1 VINNP
6 DIRYFTLNSGYRK
19 SDNAQVF
26 FKSTLYLFFTPDFDK
41 EKTLI
46 TASDLSLDRG
56 AKNLITASSFT
67 IHPNHKVGLV
77 GSNGCGKSSLF
88 AALLGELSPDA
99 GDLSLPSSWSIATVK
114 QETPSLEQSALD
126 YVMDGDKEYRQL
138 EQQLEQAR
146 QNDDGNLEAIIINKI
161 DTIHGYSLPARA
173 GELLHGLGFLQN
185 QLANPVK
192 DFSGGWRMRLN
203 LAQALIS
210 RADLLL
216 LDEPTNHLD
225 LDAVIWLQRWLK
237 RFTGTLVLI
246 SHDRDFLDTVINQIL
261 HIEHQRAKL
270 YSGNYTAFERQRAE
284 HLAQQDV
291 QFQKQQKEA
300 ANLTAF
306 VDRFRAKASKA
317 KQAQSRLKR
326 LEKLPNLAP
335 AHVDS
340 QFTFNFEQP
349 DNLPYPLL
357 SLTESQCGYNA
368 ETIILNDV
376 GLTLVPGS
384 RIGLL
389 GRNGAGKST
398 LIKSLAGEIALLNGE
413 RYCAQELKIGYF
425 SQHQLEQLHGKS
437 SPVDHILRAKPALGE
452 PQARSFLG
460 KFGFSGDQALDA
472 VINMSGGEKARLVLA
487 LIVLEKPQLLLLD
500 EPTNHLDL
508 EMRQALVMALQDF
521 GGAIILIAHDRF
533 LLESC
538 VDEFYLVA
546 NGNVIDFNGDIDDYQ
561 QWLNDDKKQTFT
573 NNKIGNASNENVNE
587 DKGLDKKQLR
597 QQQAELRKKS
607 APLRKESEKLEK
619 KITQWQAEL
628 AQVETL
634 LSDSDIYQAE
644 RKKELTTQLK
654 LQANLT
660 GNIEESEMLWLE
672 IAEQIEDIMSS
683 N

>member
-1 VINNP
+1 MCIFLACIFP
-6 DIRYFTLNSGYRK
+6 IALSLLTEEFS
-19 SDNAQVF
+19 
-26 FKSTLYLFFTPDFDK
+26 
-41 EKTLI
+41 LI
-46 TASDLSLDRG
+46 IATDLSLDRG
-56 AKNLITASSFT
+56 VKNLIKSSSFT

-88 AALLGELSPDA
+88 AALLGELAPDS
-99 GDLSLPSSWSIATVK
+99 GDLSMPSSWDIATVK

-126 YVMDGDKEYRQL
+126 YVMDGDKEFRQL
-138 EQQLEQAR
+138 EQKLEQAR
-146 QNDDGNLEAIIINKI
+146 ITDNGNLEATIINQI
-161 DTIHGYSLPARA
+161 DTINGYSLPARA
-173 GELLHGLGFLQN
+173 GELLHGLGFLQS
-185 QLANPVK
+185 QLSNPVK

-246 SHDRDFLDTVINQIL
+246 SHDRDFLDTVIGQIL

-270 YSGNYTAFERQRAE
+270 YSGNYTAFERQRRE
-284 HLAQQDV
+284 HLAQQDA
-291 QFQKQQKEA
+291 QYQKQQKEA
-300 ANLTAF
+300 AHLTAF

-326 LEKLPNLAP
+326 LEKLPDLAP

-340 QFTFNFEQP
+340 QFTFTFEEP
-349 DNLPYPLL
+349 ESLPYPLL
-357 SLTESQCGYNA
+357 SLNESQCGYPKSDHG
-368 ETIILNDV
+368 EQTIILNDV

-398 LIKSLAGEIALLNGE
+398 LIKSLAGELAIISGE
-413 RYCAQELKIGYF
+413 RYCAQELKVGYF
-425 SQHQLEQLHGKS
+425 SQHQLEQLHPPS
-437 SPVDHILRAKPALGE
+437 SPVDHILRAKPELGE
-452 PQARSFLG
+452 PQARTFLG
-460 KFGFSGDQALDA
+460 KFGFSGDQALSQVA
-472 VINMSGGEKARLVLA
+472 TMSGGEKARLVLA

-546 NGNVIDFNGDIDDYQ
+546 NGRVSDFSGDIDDYQ
-561 QWLNDDKKQTFT
+561 QWLNDDKKQTL
-573 NNKIGNASNENVNE
+573 KSVKSAESNA

-607 APLRKESEKLEK
+607 GPLRKEADKLEK
-619 KITQWQAEL
+619 RIHQWQEAL
-628 AQVETL
+628 VKVEAL
-634 LSDSDIYQAE
+634 LSDSDIYQSE
-644 RKKELTTQLK
+644 RKAELTDLLKTQAKLK
-654 LQANLT
+654 ND
-660 GNIEESEMLWLE
+660 IEENEMDWLE
-672 IAEQIEDIMSS
+672 IAEKIEEMMSVTD
-683 N
+683 

>member
-1 VINNP
+1 M
-6 DIRYFTLNSGYRK
+6 
-19 SDNAQVF
+19 
-26 FKSTLYLFFTPDFDK
+26 
-41 EKTLI
+41 I

-99 GDLSLPSSWSIATVK
+99 GDLSLPSGWSIATVK

-138 EQQLEQAR
+138 EQQLAQAR
-146 QNDDGNLEAIIINKI
+146 TNDDGNLEAILINKI
-161 DTIHGYSLPARA
+161 DTINGYSLPARA

-284 HLAQQDV
+284 HLAQQEV
-291 QFQKQQKEA
+291 QYQKQQKEA
-300 ANLTAF
+300 AHLTAF

-340 QFTFNFEQP
+340 QFTFHFEQP
-349 DNLPYPLL
+349 ESLPYPLL
-357 SLTESQCGYNA
+357 SLTDSQCGYNST
-368 ETIILNDV
+368 TIILNDV

-413 RYCAQELKIGYF
+413 RYCAQELTIGYF
-425 SQHQLEQLHGKS
+425 SQHQLEQLQTSS
-437 SPVDHILRAKPALGE
+437 SPVDHIIRAKPALGE

-460 KFGFSGDQALDA
+460 KFGFSGDQALEA
-472 VINMSGGEKARLVLA
+472 VTNMSGGEKARLVLA

-521 GGAIILIAHDRF
+521 EGAIILIAHDRF

-546 NGNVIDFNGDIDDYQ
+546 NGSVTDFNGDIDDYQ
-561 QWLNDDKKQTFT
+561 QWLNDDKKQTFS
-573 NNKIGNASNENVNE
+573 NNKAENNSNENSIT

-607 APLRKESEKLEK
+607 APLRKESDKIEK
-619 KITQWQAEL
+619 KIHQWQAEL
-628 AQVETL
+628 EQVDAL

-644 RKKELTTQLK
+644 RKNELTTQLK
-654 LQANLT
+654 LQASLKDK
-660 GNIEESEMLWLE
+660 IEESEMLWLE
-672 IAEQIEDIMSS
+672 IAEQIEEIMA
-683 N
+683 

>member
-1 VINNP
+1 MI
-6 DIRYFTLNSGYRK
+6 
-19 SDNAQVF
+19 
-26 FKSTLYLFFTPDFDK
+26 STMLCHFIEELP
-41 EKTLI
+41 LI
-46 TASDLSLDRG
+46 IATDLSLDRG
-56 AKNLITASSFT
+56 VKNLIKSSSFT

-88 AALLGELSPDA
+88 AALLGELAPDA
-99 GDLSLPSSWSIATVK
+99 GDLSMPSSWDIATVK

-126 YVMDGDKEYRQL
+126 YVMDGDKEFRQL
-138 EQQLEQAR
+138 EQELEQAR
-146 QNDDGNLEAIIINKI
+146 ASDNGNLEATIINQI
-161 DTIHGYSLPARA
+161 DTINGYSLPARA
-173 GELLHGLGFLQN
+173 GELLHGLGFLQS

-246 SHDRDFLDTVINQIL
+246 SHDRDFLDTVIGQIL

-270 YSGNYTAFERQRAE
+270 YSGNYTAFERQRRE
-284 HLAQQDV
+284 HLAQQDA
-291 QFQKQQKEA
+291 QYQKQQKEA
-300 ANLTAF
+300 AHLTAF

-326 LEKLPNLAP
+326 LEKLPDLAP

-340 QFTFNFEQP
+340 QFTFTFEEP
-349 DNLPYPLL
+349 ESLPYPLL
-357 SLTESQCGYNA
+357 SLTESQCGYPKSDHG
-368 ETIILNDV
+368 EQTIILNDV

-398 LIKSLAGEIALLNGE
+398 LIKSLAGELAIINGE
-413 RYCAQELKIGYF
+413 RYCAQELKVGYF
-425 SQHQLEQLHGKS
+425 SQHQLEQLHPPS

-452 PQARSFLG
+452 PQARTFLG
-460 KFGFSGDQALDA
+460 KFGFSGDQALSQVA
-472 VINMSGGEKARLVLA
+472 TMSGGEKARLVLA

-546 NGNVIDFNGDIDDYQ
+546 NGQVSDFSGDIDDYQ
-561 QWLNDDKKQTFT
+561 QWLNDDKKQTLKSVKSAYDGT
-573 NNKIGNASNENVNE
+573 

-607 APLRKESEKLEK
+607 APLRKEADKLEK
-619 KITQWQAEL
+619 KIHQWQEEL
-628 AQVETL
+628 TKVEAL

-644 RKKELTTQLK
+644 RKTELTTLLK
-654 LQANLT
+654 TQAKLKGDIEDNEMEWLELAER
-660 GNIEESEMLWLE
+660 IEEM
-672 IAEQIEDIMSS
+672 MSVTD
-683 N
+683 

>member
-1 VINNP
+1 M
-6 DIRYFTLNSGYRK
+6 
-19 SDNAQVF
+19 
-26 FKSTLYLFFTPDFDK
+26 
-41 EKTLI
+41 I

-88 AALLGELSPDA
+88 AAFLGELAPDA
-99 GDLSLPSSWSIATVK
+99 GDLTIPASWSIATVK

-138 EQQLEQAR
+138 ERQLEQAR
-146 QNDDGNLEAIIINKI
+146 QNNDGNLEATLINKI
-161 DTIHGYSLPARA
+161 DIINGYSLPARA

-261 HIEHQRAKL
+261 HIEHQSAKL

-284 HLAQQDV
+284 HLAQQEV
-291 QFQKQQKEA
+291 QYQKQQKEA
-300 ANLTAF
+300 AHLTAF

-335 AHVDS
+335 AHIDS
-340 QFTFNFEQP
+340 QFTFSFEEP
-349 DNLPYPLL
+349 DSLPYPLL
-357 SLTESQCGYNA
+357 SLTDSQCGYNA

-425 SQHQLEQLHGKS
+425 SQHQLEQLHMGS
-437 SPVDHILRAKPALGE
+437 SPVDHIIRAKPALGE

-460 KFGFSGDQALDA
+460 KFGFSGDQALET
-472 VINMSGGEKARLVLA
+472 VTNMSGGEKARLVLA

-546 NGNVIDFNGDIDDYQ
+546 NGSVTDFNGDIDDYQ
-561 QWLNDDKKQTFT
+561 QWLNDDKKQTLSD
-573 NNKIGNASNENVNE
+573 NKSEQNANENNTA
-587 DKGLDKKQLR
+587 DKGVDKKQLR

-607 APLRKESEKLEK
+607 APLRKKSDKLEQE
-619 KITQWQAEL
+619 IQQWQTEL
-628 AQVETL
+628 AQVEAL

-644 RKKELTTQLK
+644 RKNELTIQLK
-654 LQANLT
+654 LQASLKD
-660 GNIEESEMLWLE
+660 NIEEHEMLWLE
-672 IAEQIEDIMSS
+672 LTEQIEEIMTSI
-683 N
+683 

>member
-1 VINNP
+1 MI
-6 DIRYFTLNSGYRK
+6 IAT
-19 SDNAQVF
+19 
-26 FKSTLYLFFTPDFDK
+26 
-41 EKTLI
+41 
-46 TASDLSLDRG
+46 DLSLDRG
-56 AKNLITASSFT
+56 AKNLIKDSSFT

-99 GDLSLPSSWSIATVK
+99 GDLSMPSSWSIATVK

-126 YVMDGDKEYRQL
+126 YVMDGDKEFRQL

-146 QNDDGNLEAIIINKI
+146 KNDDGNLEATIINKI
-161 DTIHGYSLPARA
+161 DIINGYSLPARA

-246 SHDRDFLDTVINQIL
+246 SHDRDFLDTVIGQIL

-291 QFQKQQKEA
+291 QYQKQQKEA
-300 ANLTAF
+300 AHLTAF

-340 QFTFNFEQP
+340 QFTFSFEQP
-349 DNLPYPLL
+349 ESLPYPLL
-357 SLTESQCGYNA
+357 SLTESQCGYSTD
-368 ETIILNDV
+368 TIILNEVD
-376 GLTLVPGS
+376 LTLVPGS

-413 RYCAQELKIGYF
+413 RYCAQELKVGYF
-425 SQHQLEQLHGKS
+425 SQHQLEQLHRGS

-460 KFGFSGDQALDA
+460 KFGFSGDQALET
-472 VINMSGGEKARLVLA
+472 VNNMSGGEKARLVLA

-546 NGNVIDFNGDIDDYQ
+546 NGHVSDFSGDIDDYQ
-561 QWLNDDKKQTFT
+561 QWLNDDKKQSHSS
-573 NNKIGNASNENVNE
+573 NKNENNNLDDNLA

-607 APLRKESEKLEK
+607 APLRKEADKLEK
-619 KITQWQAEL
+619 KIHQWQAEL
-628 AQVETL
+628 VQVEAL

-644 RKKELTTQLK
+644 RKNELTSQLK
-654 LQANLT
+654 LQASLKDKV
-660 GNIEESEMLWLE
+660 EENEMLWLE
-672 IAEQIEDIMSS
+672 LAEQIEDIIASTS
-683 N
+683 

>member
-1 VINNP
+1 
-6 DIRYFTLNSGYRK
+6 
-19 SDNAQVF
+19 
-26 FKSTLYLFFTPDFDK
+26 
-41 EKTLI
+41 LI
-46 TASDLSLDRG
+46 TATDLSLDRG
-56 AKNLITASSFT
+56 AKNLIKDSSFT

-99 GDLSLPSSWSIATVK
+99 GDLSMPSSWEIATVK
-114 QETPSLEQSALD
+114 QETPSLEQSAID
-126 YVMDGDKEYRQL
+126 YVMDGDKEFRQL
-138 EQQLEQAR
+138 EQQLEKAR
-146 QNDDGNLEAIIINKI
+146 EKDDGNLEAILINKI
-161 DTIHGYSLPARA
+161 DTINGYSLPARA

-246 SHDRDFLDTVINQIL
+246 SHDRDFLDTVIGQIL

-270 YSGNYTAFERQRAE
+270 YSGNYTAFERQRRE
-284 HLAQQDV
+284 HLAQQDA
-291 QFQKQQKEA
+291 QYQKQQKEA
-300 ANLTAF
+300 AHLTAF

-326 LEKLPNLAP
+326 LEKLPDLAP

-340 QFTFNFEQP
+340 QFTFSFEQP
-349 DNLPYPLL
+349 ESLPYPLL
-357 SLTESQCGYNA
+357 SLTESQCGYNT
-368 ETIILNDV
+368 ETIILNEV

-398 LIKSLAGEIALLNGE
+398 LIKSLAGELSLLKGE

-425 SQHQLEQLHGKS
+425 SQHQLEQLHSGS
-437 SPVDHILRAKPALGE
+437 SPVDHIIRAKPVLGE

-472 VINMSGGEKARLVLA
+472 VNNMSGGEKARLVLA

-546 NGNVIDFNGDIDDYQ
+546 NGQVSDFNGDIDDYQ
-561 QWLNDDKKQTFT
+561 QWLNDDKKQAI
-573 NNKIGNASNENVNE
+573 NNSKSGNNNT

-597 QQQAELRKKS
+597 QQQADLRKKS
-607 APLRKESEKLEK
+607 APLRKEADKLEK
-619 KITQWQAEL
+619 KIHQWQSEL
-628 AQVETL
+628 TQVDAL

-644 RKKELTTQLK
+644 RKSELTTQLK
-654 LQANLT
+654 LQASLKDKV
-660 GNIEESEMLWLE
+660 EENEMLWLE
-672 IAEQIEDIMSS
+672 LAEQIENMKI
-683 N
+683 

>member
-1 VINNP
+1 MIVA
-6 DIRYFTLNSGYRK
+6 T
-19 SDNAQVF
+19 
-26 FKSTLYLFFTPDFDK
+26 
-41 EKTLI
+41 
-46 TASDLSLDRG
+46 DLSLDRG
-56 AKNLITASSFT
+56 AKNLIKSSSFT

-88 AALLGELSPDA
+88 AALLGDLAPDS
-99 GDLSLPSSWSIATVK
+99 GDLSMPSSWDIATVK

-126 YVMDGDKEYRQL
+126 YVMDGDTEYRQL
-138 EQQLEQAR
+138 EKELDQAR
-146 QNDDGNLEAIIINKI
+146 INDNGTLEATIINKI
-161 DTIHGYSLPARA
+161 DTINGYSLPARA
-173 GELLHGLGFLQN
+173 GELLHGLGFLQS
-185 QLANPVK
+185 QLDNPVK

-246 SHDRDFLDTVINQIL
+246 SHDRDFLDTVIGQIL

-270 YSGNYTAFERQRAE
+270 YSGNYTAFERQRRE
-284 HLAQQDV
+284 HLAQQDA
-291 QFQKQQKEA
+291 QYQKQQKEA
-300 ANLTAF
+300 AHLTAF

-326 LEKLPNLAP
+326 LEKLPDLAP

-340 QFTFNFEQP
+340 QFTFSFEEP
-349 DNLPYPLL
+349 ESLPYPLL
-357 SLTESQCGYNA
+357 SLTESQCGYA
-368 ETIILNDV
+368 KSEKSEQTIILDDV

-398 LIKSLAGEIALLNGE
+398 LIKSLAGELALLNGE
-413 RYCAQELKIGYF
+413 RYCAQELKVGYF
-425 SQHQLEQLHGKS
+425 SQHQLEQLHAPS
-437 SPVDHILRAKPALGE
+437 SPVDHILRSKPELGE
-452 PQARSFLG
+452 PQARTFLG
-460 KFGFSGDQALDA
+460 KFGFSGDQALSQVA
-472 VINMSGGEKARLVLA
+472 TMSGGEKARLVLA

-546 NGNVIDFNGDIDDYQ
+546 NGRVSDFSGDIDDYQ
-561 QWLNDDKKQTFT
+561 QWLNDDKKQTVQSIKSEQQ
-573 NNKIGNASNENVNE
+573 NSNSN

-597 QQQAELRKKS
+597 QQQAELRKKA
-607 APLRKESEKLEK
+607 APLRKEADKLEK
-619 KITQWQAEL
+619 KITQWQTEMTAI
-628 AQVETL
+628 ETL
-634 LSDSDIYQAE
+634 LSDTDLYQAE
-644 RKKELTTQLK
+644 RKTELTDLLK
-654 LQANLT
+654 KQADLKNNLEE
-660 GNIEESEMLWLE
+660 NEMVWLELAEEIEE
-672 IAEQIEDIMSS
+672 IMSVPE
-683 N
+683 

>member
-1 VINNP
+1 M
-6 DIRYFTLNSGYRK
+6 
-19 SDNAQVF
+19 
-26 FKSTLYLFFTPDFDK
+26 
-41 EKTLI
+41 I
-46 TASDLSLDRG
+46 TATDLSLDRG
-56 AKNLITASSFT
+56 AKNLIKSSSFT

-88 AALLGELSPDA
+88 AALLGDLTPDA
-99 GDLSLPSSWSIATVK
+99 GDLSMPTSWDIATVR
-114 QETPSLEQSALD
+114 QETPSLERSALD
-126 YVMDGDKEYRQL
+126 YVMDGDKEFRQL
-138 EQQLEQAR
+138 EHDLEQAR
-146 QNDDGNLEAIIINKI
+146 IMDNGNLEATIINQI
-161 DTIHGYSLPARA
+161 DTINGYSLPARA
-173 GELLHGLGFLQN
+173 GELLHGLGFLQS

-246 SHDRDFLDTVINQIL
+246 SHDRDFLDTVIGQIL
-261 HIEHQRAKL
+261 HIEHQQAKL
-270 YSGNYTAFERQRAE
+270 YSGNYTSFERQRRE
-284 HLAQQDV
+284 HLAQQDA
-291 QFQKQQKEA
+291 QYQKQQKEA
-300 ANLTAF
+300 AHLTAF

-326 LEKLPNLAP
+326 LEKLPDLAP

-340 QFTFNFEQP
+340 QFTFSFEQP
-349 DNLPYPLL
+349 ESLPYPLL
-357 SLTESQCGYNA
+357 SLKESQCGYPKSDHG
-368 ETIILNDV
+368 EQVTILNDV

-398 LIKSLAGEIALLNGE
+398 LIKSLAGDIALLNGE

-425 SQHQLEQLHGKS
+425 SQHQLEQLHMAS

-452 PQARSFLG
+452 PQARTFLG
-460 KFGFSGDQALDA
+460 KFGFSGDQPLEP
-472 VINMSGGEKARLVLA
+472 VTNMSGGEKARLVLA

-521 GGAIILIAHDRF
+521 EGAIILIAHDRF

-546 NGNVIDFNGDIDDYQ
+546 NGQVSDFSGDIDDYQ
-561 QWLNDDKKQTFT
+561 QWLNDDKKQAVKSIKSEQQ
-573 NNKIGNASNENVNE
+573 NS

-607 APLRKESEKLEK
+607 APLRKEADKLEK
-619 KITQWQAEL
+619 KIHQWQEEL
-628 AQVETL
+628 TKVEAL
-634 LSDSDIYQAE
+634 LSDSEVYQAD
-644 RKKELTTQLK
+644 RKVELTDLLKTQGRLK
-654 LQANLT
+654 SD
-660 GNIEESEMLWLE
+660 IEDNEMEWLDL
-672 IAEQIEDIMSS
+672 AEQIEEMMSV
-683 N
+683 

>member
-1 VINNP
+1 M
-6 DIRYFTLNSGYRK
+6 
-19 SDNAQVF
+19 
-26 FKSTLYLFFTPDFDK
+26 
-41 EKTLI
+41 I
-46 TASDLSLDRG
+46 TATDLSLDRG
-56 AKNLITASSFT
+56 AKNLIKSSSFT

-88 AALLGELSPDA
+88 AALLGDLAPDA
-99 GDLSLPSSWSIATVK
+99 GDLSMPNSWDVATVK

-126 YVMDGDKEYRQL
+126 YVMDGDKEFRQL
-138 EQQLEQAR
+138 EQELEHAR
-146 QNDDGNLEAIIINKI
+146 STQNGNLEATIINKI
-161 DTIHGYSLPARA
+161 DTINGYSLPARA
-173 GELLHGLGFLQN
+173 GELLHGLGFLQS
-185 QLANPVK
+185 QLNNPVK

-246 SHDRDFLDTVINQIL
+246 SHDRDFLDTVIGQIL
-261 HIEHQRAKL
+261 HIEHQQAKL

-284 HLAQQDV
+284 HLAQQDA
-291 QFQKQQKEA
+291 QYQRQQKEA
-300 ANLTAF
+300 AHLTAF

-326 LEKLPNLAP
+326 LEKLPDLAP

-340 QFTFNFEQP
+340 QFTFSFEEP
-349 DNLPYPLL
+349 ENLPYPLL
-357 SLTESQCGYNA
+357 SLKETQCGYA
-368 ETIILNDV
+368 KSDKSEQAIILADV

-398 LIKSLAGEIALLNGE
+398 LIKSLAGELAILSGE

-425 SQHQLEQLHGKS
+425 SQHQLEQLHAPS
-437 SPVDHILRAKPALGE
+437 SPVDHILRAKPTLGE
-452 PQARSFLG
+452 PQARTFLG
-460 KFGFSGDQALDA
+460 KFGFSGDQALSQ
-472 VINMSGGEKARLVLA
+472 VKTMSGGEKARLVLA

-508 EMRQALVMALQDF
+508 EMRQALVMALQNF

-546 NGNVIDFNGDIDDYQ
+546 NGTVKDFSGDIDDYQ
-561 QWLNDDKKQTFT
+561 QWLNDDKKDTVKSNKT
-573 NNKIGNASNENVNE
+573 ENNSNNE
-587 DKGLDKKQLR
+587 KTVDKKQLR
-597 QQQAELRKKS
+597 QQQAELRKIS
-607 APLRKESEKLEK
+607 APLRKKADKLEK
-619 KITQWQAEL
+619 DIQTWQKEL
-628 AQVETL
+628 AEVEAL

-644 RKKELTTQLK
+644 RKSELTTQLK
-654 LQANLT
+654 RQASLKND
-660 GNIEESEMLWLE
+660 IEENEMVWLE
-672 IAEQIEDIMSS
+672 LAEEIEEIMSAA

>member
-1 VINNP
+1 M
-6 DIRYFTLNSGYRK
+6 
-19 SDNAQVF
+19 
-26 FKSTLYLFFTPDFDK
+26 
-41 EKTLI
+41 I
-46 TASDLSLDRG
+46 TATELSLDRG
-56 AKNLITASSFT
+56 AKNLIKSSSFT

-88 AALLGELSPDA
+88 AALLGDLAPDS
-99 GDLSLPSSWSIATVK
+99 GYLNIPTSWDIATVK

-126 YVMDGDKEYRQL
+126 YVMDGDKEFRQL
-138 EQQLEQAR
+138 ERELEQAR
-146 QNDDGNLEAIIINKI
+146 VTDNGNLEATIINKI
-161 DTIHGYSLPARA
+161 DTINGYSLPSRA
-173 GELLHGLGFLQN
+173 GGLLHGLGFLQS
-185 QLANPVK
+185 QLSNPVK

-246 SHDRDFLDTVINQIL
+246 SHDRDFLDTVIGQIL

-284 HLAQQDV
+284 HLAQQEV
-291 QFQKQQKEA
+291 QYQKQQKEA
-300 ANLTAF
+300 AHLTAF

-340 QFTFNFEQP
+340 QFTFSFEAP
-349 DNLPYPLL
+349 ESLPYPLL
-357 SLTESQCGYNA
+357 SLNESQCGYSQSISG
-368 ETIILNDV
+368 EPTVILKEV

-398 LIKSLAGEIALLNGE
+398 LIKSLAGEIALINGE

-425 SQHQLEQLHGKS
+425 SQHQLEQLHPPS
-437 SPVDHILRAKPALGE
+437 SPVDHILRAKSALGE

-460 KFGFSGDQALDA
+460 KFGFSGDQALSQ
-472 VINMSGGEKARLVLA
+472 VVTMSGGEKARLVLA

-521 GGAIILIAHDRF
+521 GGAIILISHDRF

-546 NGNVIDFNGDIDDYQ
+546 NGQVSDFNGDIDDYQ
-561 QWLNDDKKQTFT
+561 KWLNDDKKQ
-573 NNKIGNASNENVNE
+573 SVNSIRRVE
-587 DKGLDKKQLR
+587 FVNDKVLDKKQQR

-607 APLRKESEKLEK
+607 APLRKQADKLEK
-619 KITQWQAEL
+619 KLHLWQEELSKAE
-628 AQVETL
+628 AL
-634 LSDSDIYQAE
+634 LSDSDIYQDE
-644 RKKELTTQLK
+644 RKAELTELLK
-654 LQANLT
+654 NQASLKS
-660 GNIEESEMLWLE
+660 NIEDNELDWLE
-672 IAEQIEDIMSS
+672 LAEQIEEIMSAS
-683 N
+683 S

>member
-1 VINNP
+1 
-6 DIRYFTLNSGYRK
+6 
-19 SDNAQVF
+19 
-26 FKSTLYLFFTPDFDK
+26 
-41 EKTLI
+41 LI
-46 TASDLSLDRG
+46 TATDLSLDRG
-56 AKNLITASSFT
+56 AKNLINASSFT

-99 GDLSLPSSWSIATVK
+99 GNLSMPSSWAIATVK
-114 QETPSLEQSALD
+114 QETPSLGQSALD
-126 YVMDGDKEYRQL
+126 YVMDGDKEFRHL

-146 QNDDGNLEAIIINKI
+146 TNDDGNLEATLINKI

-185 QLANPVK
+185 QLANPVR

-246 SHDRDFLDTVINQIL
+246 SHDRDFLDTVIGQIL
-261 HIEHQRAKL
+261 HIEHKRAKL
-270 YSGNYTAFERQRAE
+270 YSGNYTAFERQRRE
-284 HLAQQDV
+284 HLAQQDA
-291 QFQKQQKEA
+291 QYQKQQKEA
-300 ANLTAF
+300 AHLTAF

-326 LEKLPNLAP
+326 LEKLPDLAP

-340 QFTFNFEQP
+340 QFTFSFEEP
-349 DNLPYPLL
+349 ESLPYPLL
-357 SLTESQCGYNA
+357 SLTESQCGYNTEA
-368 ETIILNDV
+368 IILNDV

-398 LIKSLAGEIALLNGE
+398 LIKSLAGEIALLNGD

-425 SQHQLEQLHGKS
+425 SQHQLEQLHSGS
-437 SPVDHILRAKPALGE
+437 SPVDHIIRAKPALGE

-460 KFGFSGDQALDA
+460 KFGFSGDQALES
-472 VINMSGGEKARLVLA
+472 VNTMSGGEKARLVLA

-546 NGNVIDFNGDIDDYQ
+546 NGKVSDFSGDIDDYQ
-561 QWLNDDKKQTFT
+561 QWLNDDKKQVFS
-573 NNKIGNASNENVNE
+573 NNKVITE
-587 DKGLDKKQLR
+587 KGIDKKQLR

-607 APLRKESEKLEK
+607 APLRKKADKLEK
-619 KITQWQAEL
+619 KINQWQDEL
-628 AQVETL
+628 TQVEAL

-644 RKKELTTQLK
+644 RKSELTVQLK
-654 LQANLT
+654 LQASLK
-660 GNIEESEMLWLE
+660 GKVEENEMLWLE
-672 IAEQIEDIMSS
+672 LAEQIEDIQTL
-683 N
+683 

>member
-1 VINNP
+1 MI
-6 DIRYFTLNSGYRK
+6 IAT
-19 SDNAQVF
+19 
-26 FKSTLYLFFTPDFDK
+26 
-41 EKTLI
+41 
-46 TASDLSLDRG
+46 DLSLDRG
-56 AKNLITASSFT
+56 AKNLIKSSSFT

-88 AALLGELSPDA
+88 AALLGELSPDS
-99 GDLSLPSSWSIATVK
+99 GDLAMPTSWDIATVR

-126 YVMDGDKEYRQL
+126 YVMDGDTEFRQL
-138 EQQLEQAR
+138 EHELEQAR
-146 QNDDGNLEAIIINKI
+146 ITDNGNLEATIINKI
-161 DTIHGYSLPARA
+161 DTINGYSLPARA
-173 GELLHGLGFLQN
+173 GELLHGLGFLQS

-246 SHDRDFLDTVINQIL
+246 SHDRDFLDTVIGQIL

-270 YSGNYTAFERQRAE
+270 YSGNYTAFERQRRE
-284 HLAQQDV
+284 HLAQQDA
-291 QFQKQQKEA
+291 QYQKQQKEA
-300 ANLTAF
+300 AHLTAF

-326 LEKLPNLAP
+326 LEKLPDLAP

-340 QFTFNFEQP
+340 QFTFSFEEP
-349 DNLPYPLL
+349 ESLPYPLL
-357 SLTESQCGYNA
+357 SLDKSECGYPKSDHS
-368 ETIILNDV
+368 EQVTILNDV

-398 LIKSLAGEIALLNGE
+398 LIKSLAGELAILNGE
-413 RYCAQELKIGYF
+413 RYCAQDLKVGYF
-425 SQHQLEQLHGKS
+425 SQHQLEQLHAPS

-452 PQARSFLG
+452 PQARTFLG
-460 KFGFSGDQALDA
+460 KFGFSGDQALSQ
-472 VINMSGGEKARLVLA
+472 VSTMSGGEKARLVLA

-546 NGNVIDFNGDIDDYQ
+546 NGRVSDFSGDIDDYQ
-561 QWLNDDKKQTFT
+561 QWLNDDKKQTLKSVKSAELNT
-573 NNKIGNASNENVNE
+573 

-607 APLRKESEKLEK
+607 APLRKEADKLEK
-619 KITQWQAEL
+619 KIHQWQEEL
-628 AQVETL
+628 TKVEAL

-644 RKKELTTQLK
+644 RKSELTDLLK
-654 LQANLT
+654 KQAKLK
-660 GNIEESEMLWLE
+660 GDIEENEMDWLE
-672 IAEQIEDIMSS
+672 LAEQIEEMMSVS
-683 N
+683 S

>member
-1 VINNP
+1 MI
-6 DIRYFTLNSGYRK
+6 IAT
-19 SDNAQVF
+19 
-26 FKSTLYLFFTPDFDK
+26 
-41 EKTLI
+41 
-46 TASDLSLDRG
+46 DLSLDRG
-56 AKNLITASSFT
+56 AKNLIKSSSFT

-88 AALLGELSPDA
+88 AALLGDLTPDA
-99 GDLSLPSSWSIATVK
+99 GDLSMPTSWDIATVR
-114 QETPSLEQSALD
+114 QETPSLERSALD
-126 YVMDGDKEYRQL
+126 YVMDGDKEFRQL
-138 EQQLEQAR
+138 EHDLEQAR
-146 QNDDGNLEAIIINKI
+146 IMDNGNLEATIINQI
-161 DTIHGYSLPARA
+161 DTINGYSLPARA
-173 GELLHGLGFLQN
+173 GELLHGLGFLQS

-246 SHDRDFLDTVINQIL
+246 SHDRDFLDTVIGQIL
-261 HIEHQRAKL
+261 HIEHQQAKL
-270 YSGNYTAFERQRAE
+270 YSGNYTSFERQRRE
-284 HLAQQDV
+284 HLAQQDA
-291 QFQKQQKEA
+291 QYQKQQKEA
-300 ANLTAF
+300 AHLTAF

-326 LEKLPNLAP
+326 LEKLPDLAP

-340 QFTFNFEQP
+340 QFTFSFEQP
-349 DNLPYPLL
+349 ESLPYPLL
-357 SLTESQCGYNA
+357 SLKESQCGYPKSDHG
-368 ETIILNDV
+368 EQVTILNDV

-398 LIKSLAGEIALLNGE
+398 LIKSLAGDIALLNGE

-425 SQHQLEQLHGKS
+425 SQHQLEQLHVAS

-452 PQARSFLG
+452 PQARTFLG
-460 KFGFSGDQALDA
+460 KFGFSGDQPLEP
-472 VINMSGGEKARLVLA
+472 VTNMSGGEKARLVLA

-521 GGAIILIAHDRF
+521 EGAIILIAHDRF

-546 NGNVIDFNGDIDDYQ
+546 NGQVSDFSGDIDDYQ
-561 QWLNDDKKQTFT
+561 QWLNDDKKQAVKSIKSEQQ
-573 NNKIGNASNENVNE
+573 NS

-607 APLRKESEKLEK
+607 APLRKEADKLEK
-619 KITQWQAEL
+619 KIHQWQEEL
-628 AQVETL
+628 TKVEAL
-634 LSDSDIYQAE
+634 LSDSEVYQAD
-644 RKKELTTQLK
+644 RKVELTDLLK
-654 LQANLT
+654 KQGRLKSD
-660 GNIEESEMLWLE
+660 IEDNEMEWLDL
-672 IAEQIEDIMSS
+672 AEQIEEMMSV
-683 N
+683 

>member
-1 VINNP
+1 MSIIFVSLCHFPEEIP
-6 DIRYFTLNSGYRK
+6 
-19 SDNAQVF
+19 
-26 FKSTLYLFFTPDFDK
+26 
-41 EKTLI
+41 LI
-46 TASDLSLDRG
+46 IATDLSLDRG
-56 AKNLITASSFT
+56 AKNLIKSSSFT

-88 AALLGELSPDA
+88 AALLGDLTPDS
-99 GDLSLPSSWSIATVK
+99 GDLSLPNSWDIATVK

-126 YVMDGDKEYRQL
+126 YVMDGDKEFRQL

-146 QNDDGNLEAIIINKI
+146 ITDNGNLEATIINKI
-161 DTIHGYSLPARA
+161 DTINGYSLPARA
-173 GELLHGLGFLQN
+173 GELLHGLGFLQS

-246 SHDRDFLDTVINQIL
+246 SHDRDFLDTVIGQIL

-270 YSGNYTAFERQRAE
+270 YSGNYTAFERQRRE
-284 HLAQQDV
+284 HLAQQDA

-300 ANLTAF
+300 AHLTAF

-326 LEKLPNLAP
+326 LEKLPDLAP

-340 QFTFNFEQP
+340 QFTFSFEQP
-349 DNLPYPLL
+349 ESLPYPLL
-357 SLTESQCGYNA
+357 SLKESQCGYPKSDHGEQA
-368 ETIILNDV
+368 IILKNV

-398 LIKSLAGEIALLNGE
+398 LIKSLAGELAILKGE
-413 RYCAQELKIGYF
+413 RYCAQDLTVGYF
-425 SQHQLEQLHGKS
+425 SQHQLEQLHVTS

-452 PQARSFLG
+452 PQARTFLG
-460 KFGFSGDQALDA
+460 KFGFSGDQALSQ
-472 VINMSGGEKARLVLA
+472 VSTMSGGEKARLVLA

-546 NGNVIDFNGDIDDYQ
+546 NGHVSDFSGDIDDYQ
-561 QWLNDDKKQTFT
+561 QWLNDDKKQAIKSIKTEQQS
-573 NNKIGNASNENVNE
+573 A

-607 APLRKESEKLEK
+607 APLRKEADKLEK
-619 KITQWQAEL
+619 MVHQWQEEL
-628 AQVETL
+628 TKVEAL

-644 RKKELTTQLK
+644 NKTELTDLLK
-654 LQANLT
+654 KQAKLASD
-660 GNIEESEMLWLE
+660 IEENEMLWLE
-672 IAEQIEDIMSS
+672 LAEQIEEMMSTS
-683 N
+683 D

>member
-1 VINNP
+1 MI
-6 DIRYFTLNSGYRK
+6 IAT
-19 SDNAQVF
+19 
-26 FKSTLYLFFTPDFDK
+26 
-41 EKTLI
+41 
-46 TASDLSLDRG
+46 DLSLDRG
-56 AKNLITASSFT
+56 AKNLIKASSFT

-88 AALLGELSPDA
+88 AALLGDLTPDS
-99 GDLSLPSSWSIATVK
+99 GDLSLPNSWDIATVK

-126 YVMDGDKEYRQL
+126 YVMDGDKEFRQL

-146 QNDDGNLEAIIINKI
+146 ITDNGNLEATIINKI
-161 DTIHGYSLPARA
+161 DTINGYSLPARA
-173 GELLHGLGFLQN
+173 GELLHGLGFLQS
-185 QLANPVK
+185 QLSNPVK

-246 SHDRDFLDTVINQIL
+246 SHDRDFLDTVIGQIL

-270 YSGNYTAFERQRAE
+270 YSGNYTAFERQRRE
-284 HLAQQDV
+284 HLAQQDA
-291 QFQKQQKEA
+291 QYQKQQKEA
-300 ANLTAF
+300 AHLTAF

-326 LEKLPNLAP
+326 LEKLPDLAP

-340 QFTFNFEQP
+340 QFTFSFAEP
-349 DNLPYPLL
+349 DSLPYPLL
-357 SLTESQCGYNA
+357 SLNESQCGYPKSDHGEQA
-368 ETIILNDV
+368 IILKDV

-398 LIKSLAGEIALLNGE
+398 LIKSLAGELAILKGE
-413 RYCAQELKIGYF
+413 RYCAQDLTVGYF
-425 SQHQLEQLHGKS
+425 SQHQLEQLHMVS

-460 KFGFSGDQALDA
+460 KFGFSGDQALSQ
-472 VINMSGGEKARLVLA
+472 VTTMSGGEKARLVLA

-546 NGNVIDFNGDIDDYQ
+546 NGHVSDFSGDIDDYQ
-561 QWLNDDKKQTFT
+561 QWLNDDKKQAVKAIKTDQQT
-573 NNKIGNASNENVNE
+573 S

-607 APLRKESEKLEK
+607 APLRKEADKLEK
-619 KITQWQAEL
+619 NIHQWQEEL
-628 AQVETL
+628 IKVDAL

-644 RKKELTTQLK
+644 HKVELTGLLKTQAKLK
-654 LQANLT
+654 ND
-660 GNIEESEMLWLE
+660 IEENEMLWLE
-672 IAEQIEDIMSS
+672 LAEQIEEMMSVTE
-683 N
+683 

>member
-1 VINNP
+1 M
-6 DIRYFTLNSGYRK
+6 
-19 SDNAQVF
+19 
-26 FKSTLYLFFTPDFDK
+26 
-41 EKTLI
+41 I
-46 TASDLSLDRG
+46 TASELSLDRG
-56 AKNLITASSFT
+56 SKNLITASSFT

-88 AALLGELSPDA
+88 AALLGELSPDK
-99 GDLSLPSSWSIATVK
+99 GDICLPSSWTIATVK

-126 YVMDGDKEYRQL
+126 YVMDGDKEFRQL

-146 QNDDGNLEAIIINKI
+146 QNDDGNLEAILINKI
-161 DTIHGYSLPARA
+161 DTINGYSLPARA

-284 HLAQQDV
+284 HLAQQEV
-291 QFQKQQKEA
+291 QYQKQQKEA
-300 ANLTAF
+300 AHLTAF

-340 QFTFNFEQP
+340 QFTFSFEQP
-349 DNLPYPLL
+349 DSLPYPLL
-357 SLTESQCGYNA
+357 SLTESQCGYNN
-368 ETIILNDV
+368 ETIILNEV

-398 LIKSLAGEIALLNGE
+398 LIKSLAGEIALINGE

-425 SQHQLEQLHGKS
+425 SQHQLEQLHPAS
-437 SPVDHILRAKPALGE
+437 SPVDHIIRAKPAIGE

-460 KFGFSGDQALDA
+460 KFGFSGDQALES
-472 VINMSGGEKARLVLA
+472 VTNMSGGEKARLVLA

-508 EMRQALVMALQDF
+508 EMRQALVLALQDF

-546 NGNVIDFNGDIDDYQ
+546 NGHVADFSGDIDDYQ
-561 QWLNDDKKQTFT
+561 QWLNDDKKQTLS
-573 NNKIGNASNENVNE
+573 NNKNDENNTT

-619 KITQWQAEL
+619 KIHQWQAEL
-628 AQVETL
+628 EQVETI
-634 LSDSDIYQAE
+634 LSDSDIYQNE
-644 RKKELTTQLK
+644 RKNELTTQLK
-654 LQANLT
+654 LQASLKDS
-660 GNIEESEMLWLE
+660 IEESEMLWLE
-672 IAEQIEDIMSS
+672 LAEEIETIMSS
-683 N
+683 S

>member
-1 VINNP
+1 MGIISVSLCHFPEEIP
-6 DIRYFTLNSGYRK
+6 
-19 SDNAQVF
+19 
-26 FKSTLYLFFTPDFDK
+26 
-41 EKTLI
+41 LI
-46 TASDLSLDRG
+46 IATDLSLDRG
-56 AKNLITASSFT
+56 AKNLIKSSSFT

-88 AALLGELSPDA
+88 AALLGDLSPDS
-99 GDLSLPSSWSIATVK
+99 GDLALPSSWDIATVR

-126 YVMDGDKEYRQL
+126 YVMDGDKEFRQL

-146 QNDDGNLEAIIINKI
+146 ITDNGNLEATIINKI
-161 DTIHGYSLPARA
+161 DTISGYSLPARA
-173 GELLHGLGFLQN
+173 GELLHGLGFLQS
-185 QLANPVK
+185 QLDNPVK

-246 SHDRDFLDTVINQIL
+246 SHDRDFLDTVIGQIL

-270 YSGNYTAFERQRAE
+270 YSGNYTAFERQRRE
-284 HLAQQDV
+284 HLAQQDA

-300 ANLTAF
+300 AHLTAF

-326 LEKLPNLAP
+326 LEKLPELAP

-340 QFTFNFEQP
+340 QFTFSFAEP
-349 DNLPYPLL
+349 ESLPYPLL
-357 SLTESQCGYNA
+357 SLKESQCGYPKSDHGEQA
-368 ETIILNDV
+368 IILDSV
-376 GLTLVPGS
+376 GLTLIPGS

-398 LIKSLAGEIALLNGE
+398 LIKSLAGELALLGGE
-413 RYCAQELKIGYF
+413 RYCAQDLTVGYF
-425 SQHQLEQLHGKS
+425 SQHQLEQLHAPS

-452 PQARSFLG
+452 PQARTFLG
-460 KFGFSGDQALDA
+460 KFGFSGDQALSQ
-472 VINMSGGEKARLVLA
+472 VSTMSGGEKARLVLA

-546 NGNVIDFNGDIDDYQ
+546 NGRVSDFNGDIDDYQ
-561 QWLNDDKKQTFT
+561 QWLNDDKKQAIKSIKTEQQS
-573 NNKIGNASNENVNE
+573 A

-607 APLRKESEKLEK
+607 GPLRKEADKLEK
-619 KITQWQAEL
+619 KVHAWQEALTKLE
-628 AQVETL
+628 AL
-634 LSDSDIYQAE
+634 LSNSDLYQAE
-644 RKKELTTQLK
+644 RKAELTDLIKQQAKLK
-654 LQANLT
+654 
-660 GNIEESEMLWLE
+660 GDIEENEMLWLE
-672 IAEQIEDIMSS
+672 LAEQIEEMMSVAD
-683 N
+683 

>member
-1 VINNP
+1 M
-6 DIRYFTLNSGYRK
+6 
-19 SDNAQVF
+19 
-26 FKSTLYLFFTPDFDK
+26 
-41 EKTLI
+41 I

-56 AKNLITASSFT
+56 AKNLITTSSFT

-88 AALLGELSPDA
+88 AALLGELPPDA
-99 GDLSLPSSWSIATVK
+99 GDLILPSSWSIATVK

-126 YVMDGDKEYRQL
+126 YVMDGDKEYRHL

-146 QNDDGNLEAIIINKI
+146 INDDGNLEAILINKI
-161 DTIHGYSLPARA
+161 DTINGYSLPARA

-185 QLANPVK
+185 QLSNPVK

-237 RFTGTLVLI
+237 RFNGTLVLI

-261 HIEHQRAKL
+261 HIEHKRAKL

-284 HLAQQDV
+284 HLAQQEV

-300 ANLTAF
+300 AHLTAF

-349 DNLPYPLL
+349 DSLPYPLL
-357 SLTESQCGYNA
+357 SLTESQCGYSTD
-368 ETIILNDV
+368 TIILNNV

-398 LIKSLAGEIALLNGE
+398 LIKSLAGEISILNGE

-425 SQHQLEQLHGKS
+425 SQHQLEQLHAAS
-437 SPVDHILRAKPALGE
+437 SPVDHILRAKPTLGE

-460 KFGFSGDQALDA
+460 KFGFSGDQALEA

-546 NGNVIDFNGDIDDYQ
+546 NGNVTDFNGDIDDYQ
-561 QWLNDDKKQTFT
+561 QWLNDDKKQIFS
-573 NNKIGNASNENVNE
+573 NDKNANQNDNE

-619 KITQWQAEL
+619 KINQWQIEL
-628 AQVETL
+628 QKVEAL

-644 RKKELTTQLK
+644 RKSELTIQLK
-654 LQANLT
+654 LQASLKD
-660 GNIEESEMLWLE
+660 NIEESEMLWLE
-672 IAEQIEDIMSS
+672 VAEKIEEIMSS

>member
-1 VINNP
+1 
-6 DIRYFTLNSGYRK
+6 
-19 SDNAQVF
+19 
-26 FKSTLYLFFTPDFDK
+26 
-41 EKTLI
+41 
-46 TASDLSLDRG
+46 
-56 AKNLITASSFT
+56 
-67 IHPNHKVGLV
+67 V

-99 GDLSLPSSWSIATVK
+99 GNLSIPSSWQIATVK

-126 YVMDGDKEYRQL
+126 YVIDGDKEFRQL

-146 QNDDGNLEAIIINKI
+146 ANDNGNLEATIINKI
-161 DTIHGYSLPARA
+161 DTINGYSLPARA

-246 SHDRDFLDTVINQIL
+246 SHDRDFLDTVIGQIL

-270 YSGNYTAFERQRAE
+270 YSGNYTAFERQRRE
-284 HLAQQDV
+284 HLAQQDA
-291 QFQKQQKEA
+291 QYQKQQKEA
-300 ANLTAF
+300 AHLTAF

-326 LEKLPNLAP
+326 LEKLPDLAP
-335 AHVDS
+335 SHVDS
-340 QFTFNFEQP
+340 QFTFSFEQP
-349 DNLPYPLL
+349 DSLPYPLL
-357 SLTESQCGYNA
+357 SLTESQCGYN
-368 ETIILNDV
+368 EQTIILNEV

-425 SQHQLEQLHGKS
+425 SQHQLEQLHSGS
-437 SPVDHILRAKPALGE
+437 SPVDHIIRAQPTLGE

-460 KFGFSGDQALDA
+460 KFGFSGDQALES
-472 VINMSGGEKARLVLA
+472 VNTMSGGEKARLVLA

-546 NGNVIDFNGDIDDYQ
+546 NGKVIDFNGDIDDYQ
-561 QWLNDDKKQTFT
+561 QWLNDDKKQTLSS
-573 NNKIGNASNENVNE
+573 NKVVV
-587 DKGLDKKQLR
+587 DKGVDKKQLR

-607 APLRKESEKLEK
+607 APLRKEADKLEK
-619 KITQWQAEL
+619 KISQWQEEL
-628 AQVETL
+628 TQVDAL
-634 LSDSDIYQAE
+634 LSDNNIYQAE
-644 RKKELTTQLK
+644 RKNELTTQLK
-654 LQANLT
+654 LQANLKDK
-660 GNIEESEMLWLE
+660 IEENEMLWLE
-672 IAEQIEDIMSS
+672 LAEQIEEIQIL
-683 N
+683 